1 MLKYYPHKSDKPG
14 KAYYK
19 ITERPIEH
27 VILGLVAIMILK
39 YIKMNNRNT
48 DILLDTK

>member
-19 ITERPIEH
+19 ITERPRKRY
-27 VILGLVAIMILK
+27 LGLVAIMILK

-48 DILLDTK
+48 DILLDIK